1 MCSDDGRASAL
12 RSVVRRRPVRRA
24 IVHVTGVT
32 GFMSM
37 KRRLYELSIAGTIA
51 FTVAVTAH
59 AAAQGQA
66 PNSAG
71 TPSSSGST
79 SSPAAGGVTVDGC
92 LLKEVDVPGR
102 RPPEDLLQ
110 QAERDNNFV
119 LTTTSVTQGSAPADA
134 PGPLMYKVQGLKKGE
149 LKTLAGKRV
158 TIEGR
163 FDKLGRAK
171 NQVSFATDLVEL
183 KGAVIRVA
191 GGDCAPK

>member
-1 MCSDDGRASAL
+1 
-12 RSVVRRRPVRRA
+12 VRRA
-24 IVHVTGVT
+24 IVQVYRIQ

-37 KRRLYELSIAGTIA
+37 KRRLFELSIAGTIA
-51 FTVAVTAH
+51 FTAALTVGV
-59 AAAQGQA
+59 AAQSQS

-71 TPSSSGST
+71 TPSSSGP
-79 SSPAAGGVTVDGC
+79 SSAAAGTVAVEGC

-102 RPPEDLLQ
+102 RPPEDLIQ

-119 LTTTSVTQGSAPADA
+119 LTTTSVTQGAAPADA
-134 PGPLMYKVQGLKKGE
+134 PGALMYKIQGLKKGE
-149 LKTLAGKRV
+149 LKNLAGKRV

-183 KGAVIRVA
+183 KGTSIREA